1 MRSCGKRVLRAIL
14 ALSSA
19 VFLGGCATQGMLAVG
34 TDKSLPK
41 ITKVKHLV
49 SKSSVGFEWPPIKD
63 SRVKGIKVYRAIPQ
77 NTKDQRY
84 TKIATID
91 DRYATH
97 FVDRKIKPNQTYL
110 YTFTT
115 YSLLRESLPGTVIKV
130 HTPEGYDPVGFV
142 KTYNRDKG
150 VIKILWEPHPD
161 PEISAYIIERK
172 IAGGEWKY
180 LATVRG
186 RLMPEYIDKSAAL
199 GYRYSYR
206 VIARNSAGVKSAP
219 SEASEI
225 TVK

>member
-1 MRSCGKRVLRAIL
+1 MTRFKKSVFISILWMLTILFSGCSTQGIL
-14 ALSSA
+14 AIGSDE
-19 VFLGGCATQGMLAVG
+19 T
-34 TDKSLPK
+34 LPK
-41 ITKVKHLV
+41 ITQVKYIV
-49 SKSSVGFEWPPIKD
+49 GKSSVGFEWPAIKD

-77 NTKDQRY
+77 NTADQRY

-97 FVDRKIKPNQTYL
+97 FVDRKIAPNQTYL

-115 YSLLRESLPGTVIKV
+115 YSLLKESLPGKVIKV
-130 HTPEGYDPVGFV
+130 QTGEAFEPVSFI
-142 KTYNRDKG
+142 KTYISDMG
-150 VIKILWEPHPD
+150 VVKILWNPHPD

-172 IAGGEWKY
+172 ISGGKWKY

-186 RLMPEYIDKSAAL
+186 RLMPEYIDKSAAI
-199 GYRYSYR
+199 GYTYAYR
-206 VIARNSAGVKSAP
+206 VVARSSGGVRALP